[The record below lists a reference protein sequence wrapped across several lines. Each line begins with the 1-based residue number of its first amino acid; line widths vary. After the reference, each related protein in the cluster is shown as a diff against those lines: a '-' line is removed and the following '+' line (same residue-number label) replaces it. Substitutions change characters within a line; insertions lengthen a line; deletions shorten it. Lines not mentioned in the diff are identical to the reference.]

1 MSVDWVLGE
10 NYESQHKLT
19 DTFSYLMKY
28 HPQLGN
34 YLIFFVNGEMI
45 FHTQIKVKSRSQQM
59 TFQVVRVP
67 LVSFSWKKWRKL
79 VKDSLPVKAHLKP
92 DEGVEWTPRD
102 TMLFKK
108 LASPPTRAF
117 LVKLY
122 RCRQTLEDLPSRFLT
137 FPIYTE
143 TFKVPNLVWKGHAWI
158 LLEQMAFS
166 GDVEMMDFVK
176 RVEEVWRPLMR
187 PVPNPKSQME
197 ACLWE
202 LLDELLADKKIRLG
216 YPKSKM
222 NRLQKKG
229 DFGKILVSVEG

>member
-1 MSVDWVLGE
+1 
-10 NYESQHKLT
+10 
-19 DTFSYLMKY
+19 MK
-28 HPQLGN
+28 P
-34 YLIFFVNGEMI
+34 
-45 FHTQIKVKSRSQQM
+45 RSQQM

-92 DEGVEWTPRD
+92 DGAIEWTPRD

-108 LASPPTRAF
+108 LASPLTRAF

-158 LLEQMAFS
+158 LLEQMAFK
-166 GDVEMMDFVK
+166 GDVEIMDFVK

-216 YPKSKM
+216 YPKSKIEPFAK
-222 NRLQKKG
+222 QG
-229 DFGKILVSVEG
+229 

>member
-1 MSVDWVLGE
+1 ME
-10 NYESQHKLT
+10 
-19 DTFSYLMKY
+19 
-28 HPQLGN
+28 
-34 YLIFFVNGEMI
+34 
-45 FHTQIKVKSRSQQM
+45 
-59 TFQVVRVP
+59 
-67 LVSFSWKKWRKL
+67 KL

-92 DEGVEWTPRD
+92 DGAIEWTPRD

-108 LASPPTRAF
+108 LATPLTRAF

-143 TFKVPNLVWKGHAWI
+143 TFKSTQSC
-158 LLEQMAFS
+158 LEGTCMDPVGTNGFS
-166 GDVEMMDFVK
+166 GDVEMMDFVN

-202 LLDELLADKKIRLG
+202 LLDEL
-216 YPKSKM
+216 
-222 NRLQKKG
+222 
-229 DFGKILVSVEG
+229 